1 MVSKSPL
8 HIDANLRILR
18 ERIGRAARE
27 AGRRPG
33 EVRIIA
39 VSKQQSVMAITTAL
53 KAGQLEFGENFVQE
67 ARGKMDALAAEPI
80 VWHFTG
86 ALQSNKTRAVAERF
100 QWVHTVD
107 RAKIARRLAA
117 QRPAHAGPLDICI
130 EVRLVEEP
138 GKSGVPPD
146 AVGALAAEV
155 AGLERLRLRGL
166 MCLPPR
172 ETETALQRAH
182 FRRLREIRDSLL
194 AAGHVL
200 DTLSMGMSDDY
211 PAAVR
216 EGATMVRI
224 GTAIFGP
231 RQEQ

>member
-1 MVSKSPL
+1 VLPKSPSDIDTSL
-8 HIDANLRILR
+8 HFLR
-18 ERIGRAARE
+18 ERIGQAARE

-33 EVRIIA
+33 DVRIIA

-53 KAGQLEFGENFVQE
+53 KAGQCEFGENLLHE
-67 ARGKMDALAAEPI
+67 ALDKMDALDDESI
-80 VWHFTG
+80 TWHFIG
-86 ALQSNKTRAVAERF
+86 ALQSNKTRKIAERF

-107 RAKIARRLAA
+107 RVKIARRLSA
-117 QRPAHAGPLDICI
+117 QRPGQAGPLDVCI

-138 GKSGVPPD
+138 GKAGAPPA
-146 AVGALAAEV
+146 AVEDLAAEI

-172 ETETALQRAH
+172 ETDSGRQRAH

-194 AAGHVL
+194 AAGHTL

-211 PAAVR
+211 VAAVQ

-231 RQEQ
+231 RQER